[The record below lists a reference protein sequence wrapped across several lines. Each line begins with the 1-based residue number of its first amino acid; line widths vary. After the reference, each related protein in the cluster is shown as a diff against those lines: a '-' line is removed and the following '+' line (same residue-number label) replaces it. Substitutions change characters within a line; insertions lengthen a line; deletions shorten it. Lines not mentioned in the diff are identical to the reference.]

1 MRIGHLSSS
10 YSKPLNAANC
20 SCHQLV
26 CSISRAASGLES
38 QLRALGRCLHHQEQE
53 LWTTRRRRRFLRPG
67 MGGTQRGIL
76 ARYQNWS
83 WASRKQNRAQRKERQ
98 GTQYRGLWLQGRQH
112 QVLCCLNSHLHSRV
126 LHCCFAF
133 NEWAGNASTLFST
146 GPQWSTHKFQYVSA
160 ALLPAERR
168 PNHCISTVTLQ

>member
-1 MRIGHLSSS
+1 MFT
-10 YSKPLNAANC
+10 PL
-20 SCHQLV
+20 
-26 CSISRAASGLES
+26 GTG
-38 QLRALGRCLHHQEQE
+38 ALDHKEE
-53 LWTTRRRRRFLRPG
+53 EEVFRPG

-112 QVLCCLNSHLHSRV
+112 QVLCCLNSHLHSHI
-126 LHCCFAF
+126 HCCFAF
-133 NEWAGNASTLFST
+133 NEWAGNASTLFCT

-168 PNHCISTVTLQ
+168 PNHCISTVTL